1 MKFLVDVCLSREVV
15 VAIGKQADACVHWL
29 DIGRDDAKDLEIM
42 RWCTANDHM
51 LVTADQDFGT
61 ILKHSGQHGPSVILL
76 RTADHAPATVI
87 PLVVE
92 AISRF
97 GQELADGC
105 LIALDERS
113 ARIRRL
119 PIE

>member
-1 MKFLVDVCLSREVV
+1 MKFLVDDCLSREVA
-15 VAIGKQADACVHWL
+15 VAIGKQAGACAHWL

-42 RWCTANDHM
+42 RWCTTNDHL

-61 ILKHSGQHGPSVILL
+61 ILKHTGQSGSSVILL
-76 RTADHAPATVI
+76 RTADHAPATII

-92 AISRF
+92 AIRRF
-97 GQELADGC
+97 EKELADGC

-119 PIE
+119 PID